1 MIIYTLANTAEEL
14 QQILDLQE
22 INLQQN
28 LSSDEKDDQGFLSVQ
43 HDIAS
48 LKSISGNF
56 KHIIAKDNGTV
67 VGFAMV
73 MLKDYKDLV
82 PLMVPMFNFMDG
94 ITYKGKL
101 LSKHNYFVMGQ
112 ICIDKNYRG
121 KGIFAGLYEKL
132 RFEMCEDFDLVITE
146 VDVKNYRSTKA
157 HQNVGFKKLS
167 AYVSPE
173 NQEWAVV
180 CWDWNN

>member
-1 MIIYTLANTAEEL
+1 MIYTLANTTEEL

-22 INLQQN
+22 INLRQN
-28 LSSDEKDDQGFLSVQ
+28 LSSVEMEDQGFLSVK
-43 HDIAS
+43 HDVSS
-48 LKSISGNF
+48 LKSISGAF
-56 KHIIAKDNGTV
+56 HHVIAKDNGKV

-73 MLKDYKDLV
+73 MLKEHKDHV
-82 PLMVPMFNFMDG
+82 PLMIPMFNLMDG

-101 LSKHNYFVMGQ
+101 LSQHNYFVMGQ

-121 KGIFAGLYEKL
+121 QGIFAGLYEKL
-132 RFEMCEDFDLVITE
+132 RFEMCDDFELVITE
-146 VDVKNYRSTKA
+146 VDVKNFRSTKA
-157 HQNVGFKKLS
+157 HKNVGFKKLS
-167 AYVSPE
+167 TYLSPE